1 MYLEWLQRNRSLH
14 QLAFDSEG
22 ENHDM
27 TLVVTGSEEHW
38 TTSMDCL
45 GAPWNIWVCVCGTL
59 EVPYGWYCVC
69 MEHHGSPA
77 DI

>member
-1 MYLEWLQRNRSLH
+1 MSLAWLQRKRSLH

-38 TTSMDCL
+38 TASMDCL
-45 GAPWNIWVCVCGTL
+45 GALCNIWR
-59 EVPYGWYCVC
+59 
-69 MEHHGSPA
+69 
-77 DI
+77 